1 MIRGWVYLS
10 SDLGCAHQSCG
21 GAEAK
26 TKETSQREEGQGEKG
41 KEGSER
47 RRRRQ
52 VRRRRAESQ
61 KERSGAKGQEGLCW
75 GLGALRLGAKNSH
88 RITKRFAT
96 DFSAPAALTSLLFR
110 PSGARNH
117 WKNTVFSRTW
127 IFFLLTIS
135 SLILRSDLLSSS
147 PVFSA
152 SSHLSGCVCSRMPSH
167 ST

>member
-1 MIRGWVYLS
+1 
-10 SDLGCAHQSCG
+10 
-21 GAEAK
+21 
-26 TKETSQREEGQGEKG
+26 
-41 KEGSER
+41 
-47 RRRRQ
+47 
-52 VRRRRAESQ
+52 
-61 KERSGAKGQEGLCW
+61 
-75 GLGALRLGAKNSH
+75 LGAKNSH

-167 ST
+167 STWCKVCLTPTTILRSGKTLVLFSTLMANDKVFFQEAKYYMHRFMWPTLPQVLLYPSKFP